1 MTSTESFEPASSVY
15 DSCDPKFLRE
25 LREASGMD
33 VFVLARTACLS
44 VAQVRQLESD
54 AGGNLFYSLTI
65 KRQAYKRLLMILGA
79 EPPTVEVPEAFRH
92 AHQVAQAHLNTLDQ
106 IVAMSHLPSMQRSTG
121 DALRER
127 FDKLMAHKHVI
138 GSVLLL
144 LLAALVFIKFGER
157 QSPEPA
163 MASSASSTAIAAPE
177 PKATPAPEALVAAPA
192 ASVALPAP
200 TSTVASASL
209 PAVAAVSMGSPAKP
223 AACAFTEDE
232 LPSLTP
238 FTANKEGRYVYLVSN
253 SDAVVCVVDGTKQA
267 TSLALKAGEGRSIY
281 GASPWQLSG
290 ASLAKVQIYFQG
302 GRVSLPDAAAT
313 RVKLIEVPV
322 TR

>member
-1 MTSTESFEPASSVY
+1 MSSTESTEPASSVY
-15 DSCDPKFLRE
+15 DSCDPKFLRD

-79 EPPTVEVPEAFRH
+79 EPPTVEVPEAFRQ
-92 AHQVAQAHLNTLDQ
+92 AHQVADAHLNTLDQ
-106 IVAMSHLPSMQRSTG
+106 IVAMNHLPSMDRSTG
-121 DALRER
+121 DVLRAAL
-127 FDKLMAHKHVI
+127 DKVLAHKQVI
-138 GSVLLL
+138 GALMMLVVAVLLL
-144 LLAALVFIKFGER
+144 LKFGVP
-157 QSPEPA
+157 QSPEPV
-163 MASSASSTAIAAPE
+163 MASA
-177 PKATPAPEALVAAPA
+177 PKALAVAPP
-192 ASVALPAP
+192 ASVTLPVPA
-200 TSTVASASL
+200 TTVASASA
-209 PAVAAVSMGSPAKP
+209 PAVAAVSTASPAKS
-223 AACAFTEDE
+223 AACVFTEDE

-253 SDAVVCVVDGTKQA
+253 SDADICVVDGAKQA

-281 GASPWQLSG
+281 GVSPWQLSG

-302 GRVSLPDAAAT
+302 GRVSLPDAATT

>member
-1 MTSTESFEPASSVY
+1 MSSTESTEPASSVY
-15 DSCDPKFLRE
+15 DSCDPKFLRD

-54 AGGNLFYSLTI
+54 MGGNLFYSLTI

-79 EPPTVEVPEAFRH
+79 EPPTVEVPEAFRQ
-92 AHQVAQAHLNTLDQ
+92 AHQVADAHLNTLDQ
-106 IVAMSHLPSMQRSTG
+106 IVAMNHLPSMDRSTG
-121 DALRER
+121 DVLRSAL
-127 FDKLMAHKHVI
+127 DKVLAHKQVV
-138 GSVLLL
+138 GALMMLVVAVLLL
-144 LLAALVFIKFGER
+144 LKFGVP
-157 QSPEPA
+157 QSPEPV
-163 MASSASSTAIAAPE
+163 MASA
-177 PKATPAPEALVAAPA
+177 PKAIVAAPP
-192 ASVALPAP
+192 ASVALPVPA
-200 TSTVASASL
+200 TAVASASA
-209 PAVAAVSMGSPAKP
+209 PAPAPAAAAVTTASPAKS
-223 AACAFTEDE
+223 ATCVFTEDE

-253 SDAVVCVVDGTKQA
+253 SDADICVVDGAKQA
-267 TSLALKAGEGRSIY
+267 TSLVLKAGEGRSIY
-281 GASPWQLSG
+281 GVSPWQLSG

-313 RVKLIEVPV
+313 RVKLTEVPV

>member
-1 MTSTESFEPASSVY
+1 MTLAEPHEPASSVY
-15 DSCDPKFLRE
+15 DSCDPKYLRD

-33 VFVLARTACLS
+33 LFVLARTACLS

-79 EPPTVEVPEAFRH
+79 EPPTVEVPEAFRQ
-92 AHQVAQAHLNTLDQ
+92 AHQVADAHLNTLDQ
-106 IVAMSHLPSMQRSTG
+106 IVAMSHLPSMDRSMG
-121 DALRER
+121 DVLRVAL
-127 FDKLMAHKHVI
+127 DKVLTHKQVI
-138 GSVLLL
+138 GALMMLVVAVLLFL
-144 LLAALVFIKFGER
+144 KFGEP

-163 MASSASSTAIAAPE
+163 KASPASSLAS
-177 PKATPAPEALVAAPA
+177 APEAIVAAPP

-200 TSTVASASL
+200 TSTVASASV
-209 PAVAAVSMGSPAKP
+209 PAVAAVSTASPAKP
-223 AACAFTEDE
+223 AACAFIEDE

-238 FTANKEGRYVYLVSN
+238 FTANKEGRFVYLVSN
-253 SDAVVCVVDGTKQA
+253 SDADICVVDGAKQA
-267 TSLALKAGEGRSIY
+267 TPLALKAGEGRSIY
-281 GASPWQLSG
+281 GVSPWQLSG
-290 ASLAKVQIYFQG
+290 ANLAKVQIYFQG

>member
-1 MTSTESFEPASSVY
+1 MSSTESTEPASSVY
-15 DSCDPKFLRE
+15 DSCDPKFLRD

-79 EPPTVEVPEAFRH
+79 EPPTVEVSEAFRQ
-92 AHQVAQAHLNTLDQ
+92 AHQVADAHLNTLDQ
-106 IVAMSHLPSMQRSTG
+106 IVAMNHLPSMDRSTG
-121 DALRER
+121 DVLRAAL
-127 FDKLMAHKHVI
+127 DKALAHKQVI
-138 GSVLLL
+138 GALMMLVVAVLLL
-144 LLAALVFIKFGER
+144 LKFGVP
-157 QSPEPA
+157 QSPEPV
-163 MASSASSTAIAAPE
+163 MASA
-177 PKATPAPEALVAAPA
+177 PKAIVAAPP
-192 ASVALPAP
+192 ASVTLPVPA
-200 TSTVASASL
+200 TTVASASA
-209 PAVAAVSMGSPAKP
+209 PAVAAVSTASPAKS

-253 SDAVVCVVDGTKQA
+253 SDADICVVDGAKQA

-281 GASPWQLSG
+281 GVSPWQLSG

>member
-1 MTSTESFEPASSVY
+1 MSSTESTEPASSVY
-15 DSCDPKFLRE
+15 DSCDPKFLRD

-79 EPPTVEVPEAFRH
+79 EPPTVEVPEAFRQ
-92 AHQVAQAHLNTLDQ
+92 AHQVADAHLNTLDQ
-106 IVAMSHLPSMQRSTG
+106 IVAMNHLPSMDRSTG
-121 DALRER
+121 DVLRAAL
-127 FDKLMAHKHVI
+127 DKALAHKQVI
-138 GSVLLL
+138 GALMMLVVAVLLL
-144 LLAALVFIKFGER
+144 LKFGVP
-157 QSPEPA
+157 QSPEPV
-163 MASSASSTAIAAPE
+163 MASA
-177 PKATPAPEALVAAPA
+177 PKAIVAAPP
-192 ASVALPAP
+192 ASVALPVPA
-200 TSTVASASL
+200 TAVASASA
-209 PAVAAVSMGSPAKP
+209 PAAAAVSTASPAKS
-223 AACAFTEDE
+223 AACVFTEDE

-253 SDAVVCVVDGTKQA
+253 SDADICVVDGAKQA

-281 GASPWQLSG
+281 GVSPWQLSG

>member
-1 MTSTESFEPASSVY
+1 MSSTESTEPASSVY
-15 DSCDPKFLRE
+15 DSCDPKFLRD

-79 EPPTVEVPEAFRH
+79 EPPTVEVPEAFRQ
-92 AHQVAQAHLNTLDQ
+92 AHQVADAHLNTLDQ
-106 IVAMSHLPSMQRSTG
+106 IVAMNHLPSMDRSTG
-121 DALRER
+121 DVLRAAL
-127 FDKLMAHKHVI
+127 DKVLAHKQVI
-138 GSVLLL
+138 GALMMLVVAVLLL
-144 LLAALVFIKFGER
+144 LKFGVP
-157 QSPEPA
+157 QSPEPV
-163 MASSASSTAIAAPE
+163 MASAP
-177 PKATPAPEALVAAPA
+177 KALVAAPP
-192 ASVALPAP
+192 ASVTLPVPA
-200 TSTVASASL
+200 TTVASASA
-209 PAVAAVSMGSPAKP
+209 PAVAAVSTASPAKS
-223 AACAFTEDE
+223 AACVFTEDE

-253 SDAVVCVVDGTKQA
+253 SDADICVVDGSKQA

-281 GASPWQLSG
+281 GVSPWQLSG

-302 GRVSLPDAAAT
+302 GRVSLPDAATT